1 MVVISKMRNFKT
13 FIEDFIHYPGQV
25 DPKKDKSDGAFVR
38 GDPTEPIEFDGG
50 DTKSILNKAN
60 KEVEKER
67 GLKQKP
73 FVESFLFEDKGGSSG
88 NFCR

>member
-1 MVVISKMRNFKT
+1 MKNFKT

-67 GLKQKP
+67 GLKQKYQAETLEEI
-73 FVESFLFEDKGGSSG
+73 FIKITGRRIREEI
-88 NFCR
+88 